1 MKFIKSIWTTITGS
15 ISSIIPLF
23 FAVCKSGAC
32 TVACASPVASLLGIS
47 SASLMASPLMQSM
60 FPVLIAISAVS
71 FTVSYYNI
79 YVLPKYAATNCETD
93 CACEPAKNSFQ
104 EKFTLWSF
112 WIGLIASII
121 FFSYFEFQ
129 NYKSNSA
136 PKKNIIIEKKLI
148 SNDSTSII
156 SDTSESEEPC
166 CSGGKKCEK

>member
-1 MKFIKSIWTTITGS
+1 MKYFKSVWTTITGS

-23 FAVCKSGAC
+23 FTVCKSGVC

-60 FPVLIAISAVS
+60 FPLLIAISAVS

-79 YVLPKYAATNCETD
+79 YVLPKYAATNCNTD

-104 EKFTLWSF
+104 ERFTLWSF

-121 FFSYFEFQ
+121 FFSYFEYQ
-129 NYKSNSA
+129 NYLSNTA
-136 PKKNIIIEKKLI
+136 PKKQIYIEKKVNL
-148 SNDSTSII
+148 NDSSSQILDS
-156 SDTSESEEPC
+156 SDIEKPC
-166 CSGGKKCEK
+166 CAEGETCEK